1 MTGGNVKI
9 DKRVKRTALVALLG
23 VATCVLL
30 TCHTGPT
37 DWTAFNR
44 NTVEQ
49 NLATLDSATT
59 IYQSHL
65 AAGDTDAARQ
75 AWTFLLSQPGVDT
88 ASISP
93 DSTVWAFFSNGLL
106 AGLGDFLAGV
116 SDSVRSEPAPI
127 QEVKA
132 QTGGELASVVHYI
145 LPFDVELPGT
155 KASADAIKARL
166 KEDLNWDQSET
177 FLGGQV
183 TIGLVRSQIESGS
196 SVLFW
201 AGHGDLVPPA
211 PGAAEVPSLLLG
223 AKYNRKAAAEEAVT
237 GSAGYL
243 NPGPGKPRLA
253 VVFEYAKEH
262 KFGIEI
268 LPAFIRAYGNFDKFE
283 DLPNYN
289 HAKTIVYLSCCFSA
303 YGGSDGS
310 NRGMFLAFQDVGA
323 DVVCGWDWA
332 VSDDFAENKDETFF
346 REMGD
351 TCFPYEAR
359 DLMGSLT
366 DPLEHNGGHATF
378 NVVGDSYLMLR
389 TVIQGEKDGTLL
401 RASQPGASGT
411 SEQTSVSSLLHAEG
425 GTEPVGQIVVTFPGA
440 SPGQFDCA
448 TREYAV
454 ITWND
459 FGSGKPYF
467 VAKGCKGVSGT
478 INIDRSASEIIT
490 GRFSG
495 ELGNWGSNPPG
506 ESMPTEVVSF
516 TNGMMK
522 YTGKIVHGK

>member
-1 MTGGNVKI
+1 MKI
-9 DKRVKRTALVALLG
+9 DKRAKRTALVAILG

-65 AAGDTDAARQ
+65 AAGDTDAAQQ

-93 DSTVWAFFSNGLL
+93 DSTVWAFFSDGLL

-116 SDSVRSEPAPI
+116 SDSARSEPAPI

-132 QTGGELASVVHYI
+132 QVGGELASVVHYI
-145 LPFDVELPGT
+145 LPFDLELPGT

-183 TIGLVRSQIESGS
+183 TIGLARSQIESGS

-201 AGHGDLVPPA
+201 SGHGTLVPPA
-211 PGAAEVPSLLLG
+211 PGADVVPALLLG

-253 VVFEYAKEH
+253 VIFEYAKNH
-262 KFGIEI
+262 TFGIEI

-289 HAKTIVYLSCCFSA
+289 HDKTIVYLSCCFSA
-303 YGGSDGS
+303 YGGPSGS
-310 NRGMFLAFQDVGA
+310 NREMFLAFQDAGA
-323 DVVCGWDWA
+323 DVVCGWTWA
-332 VSDDFAENKDETFF
+332 VSDDFAQDKDETFF

-351 TCFPYEAR
+351 TCFPYEAKA
-359 DLMGSLT
+359 LMGNLT
-366 DPLEHNGGHATF
+366 DPNGHYGGHAIF
-378 NVVGDSYLMLR
+378 KVVGDSYVMLR
-389 TVIQGEKDGTLL
+389 TVMQGEKDGTLL
-401 RASQPGASGT
+401 RAPQPGASGT
-411 SEQTSVSSLLHAEG
+411 SEQTSVSSLLHAKG
-425 GTEPVGQIVVTFPGA
+425 GTDPVGQIVVTYPHA
-440 SPGQFDCA
+440 SPGQFDCE
-448 TREYAV
+448 TDEYAV
-454 ITWND
+454 ITWSD
-459 FGSGKPYF
+459 FASSKAYF
-467 VAKGCKGVSGT
+467 VAKGCKGVSGS
-478 INIDRSASEIIT
+478 INIGRSESDIII
-490 GRFSG
+490 GSFSG
-495 ELGNWGSNPPG
+495 ELGYWGTNPPG
-506 ESMPTEVVSF
+506 DSQPTEVVSF
-516 TNGMMK
+516 ANGIMK